1 MRYFEDFAAG
11 QVEDYGPVIV
21 DRAEMLDFARAF
33 DPQPMHL
40 DETSEQ
46 AARMGG
52 LSASG
57 WYTTSFHMRMMA
69 EHFLLDAAALGS
81 PGVSRADWL
90 VPVRAGDRL
99 AGRMEVLSVR
109 ASRSRPEL
117 GVVSFRFTLTNQQG
131 TAVFLQE
138 CVILFRRQGHAA
150 AVPPAVRERG
160 AAPDP
165 AYPNRATAPGF
176 WRLDA
181 IEQGAVLYFG
191 RQTFAAED
199 IIAFARRYDP
209 QPFHLDEAAG
219 KASLFGGLAASG
231 WHTGAGWMRT
241 VVDFWNA
248 RAAEA
253 PLPRRGPGF
262 GLRELEWLSPV
273 LAGDRLDYFGRVVE
287 ARPSASRPGWGIVT
301 MRNYALNQYGT
312 PVFAFTGAALWGL
325 EP

>member
-1 MRYFEDFAAG
+1 MRFFEDFVAG
-11 QVEDYGPVIV
+11 QVEDYGPIIV

-40 DETSEQ
+40 DENSAQ
-46 AARMGG
+46 AAGMGG

-57 WYTTSFHMRMMA
+57 WYTASRHMRMMA
-69 EHFLLDAAALGS
+69 EHFLLNAAALGS

-90 VPVRAGDRL
+90 APVRAGDRL
-99 AGRMEVLSVR
+99 AGRMEVLEAR

-117 GVVSFRFTLTNQQG
+117 GAVSFRFTLTNQRG
-131 TAVFLQE
+131 TRAFLQE
-138 CVILFRRQGHAA
+138 CVILFRRRGRAGDT
-150 AVPPAVRERG
+150 PPPMLERE
-160 AAPDP
+160 ALPDP
-165 AYPNRATAPGF
+165 AYPDRATAPGF

-181 IEQGAVLYFG
+181 IEPGAVLYYG
-191 RQTFAAED
+191 RQSFDARAM
-199 IIAFARRYDP
+199 IAFARRYDP

-219 KASLFGGLAASG
+219 MASLFGGLAASG
-231 WHTGAGWMRT
+231 WHTGACWMRT

-253 PLPRRGPGF
+253 PLPKRGPGF
-262 GLRELEWLSPV
+262 GLQDLQWLRPV
-273 LAGDRLDYFGRVVE
+273 LAGDRLDYYGRIVE
-287 ARPSASRPGWGIVT
+287 ARPSASKPGWGIVT
-301 MRNYALNQYGT
+301 LRNYALNQHGT